1 MLLSNRGRAGSLH
14 LMTASP
20 RSTGDRCVA
29 AFLGRVPYLD
39 AWELQ
44 RRLHGRV
51 ARAQIPDQ
59 LLLLEHPHVYTL
71 GRRGEESDVTA
82 TAERLTE
89 LGAEVH
95 RVDRGGQTTYHG
107 PGQLVGYPIISLR
120 RWGGGPLRYVQAL
133 ERVLIATLAELGVD
147 AQSEHR
153 PIGVWV
159 GDAKIAAIGVRISQG
174 VATHG
179 FALNV
184 CPDLSYFGHI
194 VPCGMPDGGV
204 TSISEL
210 LSRNVEVEEVA
221 GALVQH
227 FGLALGLSM
236 EIGTAEELGVYGLAG
251 AGSWAAPGPG
261 VA

>member
-1 MLLSNRGRAGSLH
+1 MS
-14 LMTASP
+14 ASP
-20 RSTGDRCVA
+20 RSTKDRCVA

-44 RRLHGRV
+44 RRLHGGV

-71 GRRGEESDVTA
+71 GRRGKVSDVTA
-82 TAERLTE
+82 TAELLTE

-95 RVDRGGQTTYHG
+95 RVDRGGQATYHG
-107 PGQLVGYPIISLR
+107 PGQLVGYPIVSLR
-120 RWGGGPLRYVQAL
+120 RWGGGPLRYVRAL
-133 ERVLIATLAELGVD
+133 EQVLIATLAELGID
-147 AQSEHR
+147 AQSEDR

-159 GDAKIAAIGVRISQG
+159 GDAKIAAIGVRISHG
-174 VATHG
+174 VAMHG

-194 VPCGMPDGGV
+194 VPCGMPDGSA
-204 TSISEL
+204 TSISKL

-221 GALVQH
+221 LALVRH

-236 EIGTAEELGVYGLAG
+236 EIGTAEELEVNGLAG
-251 AGSWAAPGPG
+251 VASWAAPGNS
-261 VA
+261 AA

>member
-1 MLLSNRGRAGSLH
+1 MMLSNGGIADNLQ
-14 LMTASP
+14 LMSASP
-20 RSTGDRCVA
+20 RLTEDRCVA
-29 AFLGRVPYLD
+29 AFLGRVPYWD

-44 RRLHGRV
+44 RRLHSRV

-71 GRRGEESDVTA
+71 GKRGKESDVTA
-82 TAERLTE
+82 TAERLKE

-95 RVDRGGQTTYHG
+95 RVDRGGQATYHG
-107 PGQLVGYPIISLR
+107 PGQLVGYPIIGLR

-133 ERVLIATLAELGVD
+133 EQVLITTLAELGID
-147 AQSEHR
+147 AQSEDR

-174 VATHG
+174 VTMHG

-194 VPCGMPDGGV
+194 VPCGIPDGGV
-204 TSISEL
+204 TSISKL
-210 LSRNVEVEEVA
+210 LSKKVEVEEVA
-221 GALVQH
+221 PALVQH
-227 FGLALGLSM
+227 FGRALGLSM
-236 EIGTAEELGVYGLAG
+236 EIGTAEELGVSGLAG
-251 AGSWAAPGPG
+251 VASWAVPGPD

>member
-1 MLLSNRGRAGSLH
+1 MPSPHEPSAVKHSQGVANS
-14 LMTASP
+14 SP
-20 RSTGDRCVA
+20 RSTEGRCA
-29 AFLGRVPYLD
+29 ATFLGHVPYLD

-44 RRLHGRV
+44 RRLHGGV

-71 GRRGEESDVTA
+71 GRRGKESDVTA
-82 TAERLTE
+82 TAPRLKE

-95 RVDRGGQTTYHG
+95 RVDRGGQATYHG

-133 ERVLIATLAELGVD
+133 EQVLIATLAELGID

-159 GDAKIAAIGVRISQG
+159 DNAKIAAIGVKISQG
-174 VATHG
+174 VTMHG

-194 VPCGMPDGGV
+194 VPCGTPDGGV

-210 LSRNVEVEEVA
+210 VSRNLKVEEVA
-221 GALVQH
+221 PALVRH
-227 FGLALGLSM
+227 FGRALGLSM
-236 EIGTAEELGVYGLAG
+236 ETGPTEELGEFAG
-251 AGSWAAPGPG
+251 VASWAVPGPG

>member
-1 MLLSNRGRAGSLH
+1 MS
-14 LMTASP
+14 ASP
-20 RSTGDRCVA
+20 RSTEDRCVA

-51 ARAQIPDQ
+51 ARAQVPDQ
-59 LLLLEHPHVYTL
+59 LLLLEHPLVYTL
-71 GRRGEESDVTA
+71 GRRGKESDVTA
-82 TAERLTE
+82 TPERLTE

-95 RVDRGGQTTYHG
+95 RVDRGGQATYHG
-107 PGQLVGYPIISLR
+107 PGQLVGYPIINLR

-133 ERVLIATLAELGVD
+133 ERVLIATLAELGID
-147 AQSEHR
+147 AQSEDR
-153 PIGVWV
+153 PVGVWV

-174 VATHG
+174 VAMHG

-194 VPCGMPDGGV
+194 VPCGVPDGGV
-204 TSISEL
+204 TSICKL
-210 LSRNVEVEEVA
+210 LSKNVEVEEVA
-221 GALVQH
+221 HVLVRH

-236 EIGTAEELGVYGLAG
+236 ELGTAEELGAHGLAG
-251 AGSWAAPGPG
+251 VSSWAAPGPG
-261 VA
+261 VSLHKS